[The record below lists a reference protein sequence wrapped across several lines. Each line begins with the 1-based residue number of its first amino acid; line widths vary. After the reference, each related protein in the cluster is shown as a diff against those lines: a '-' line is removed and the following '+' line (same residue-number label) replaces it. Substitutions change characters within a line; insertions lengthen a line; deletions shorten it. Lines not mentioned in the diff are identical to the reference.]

1 MLYRERPG
9 HGTERWRGAWEPLGD
24 AKRGGDRVR
33 AHAAY
38 EGRTLTCWGRKSKRE
53 ARVHVAGERDIR
65 GAQEKPGEQRERWK
79 EGGQR
84 GAGECQGEGAGAVAP
99 RGGA

>member
-1 MLYRERPG
+1 M
-9 HGTERWRGAWEPLGD
+9 
-24 AKRGGDRVR
+24 
-33 AHAAY
+33 
-38 EGRTLTCWGRKSKRE
+38 
-53 ARVHVAGERDIR
+53 HVAGERDIR

-84 GAGECQGEGAGAVAP
+84 GAGECQGEGAGTVAP